1 MELIMATIQRVK
13 NKKGYSYRAI
23 VRNIGLKEISKTFP
37 NRQLAN
43 QFIYKMES
51 DRQARALYDGR
62 NSDKLFYEIANE
74 YLKYE
79 YRGSRPKQQKSMTN
93 FWLESL
99 GDTMISDITSSDIE
113 RGLEALPSVL
123 SNATKNRYKAVVSVI
138 FSYAIRRY
146 GLTHNPVQ
154 NIRSMR
160 ENNHR
165 VRYLSDNE
173 RKRLYEACRVS
184 KWTKLYL
191 VVLMAITTGARKG
204 ELTHLRW
211 SNIDLE
217 MQTASVE
224 TTKNGL
230 PKVMPLTDEVMAE
243 LERFIGQESELIF
256 NSEIK
261 TNKPYEFN
269 KLWKKALKSAQIED
283 FRFHDLRHT
292 TASYLAQNGATLLE
306 IADVLGHKQ
315 ISVTKRYAHL
325 CITHKTKLINR
336 VMRDI

>member
-1 MELIMATIQRVK
+1 MATIQRVK

-23 VRNIGLKEISKTFP
+23 VRNKGLKEISKTFP

-43 QFIYKMES
+43 QFVYKMES

-62 NSDKLFYEIANE
+62 ISDKLFYEIANE

-79 YRGSRPKQQKSMTN
+79 YQGSRPKQQKSMTN
-93 FWLESL
+93 YWLDSL
-99 GDTMISDITSSDIE
+99 GDIMISDITSSDIE
-113 RGLEALPSVL
+113 RGIEALPNRL
-123 SNATKNRYKAVVSVI
+123 SNATKNRYKAVISVI
-138 FSYAIRRY
+138 FSYAVRRY
-146 GLTHNPVQ
+146 GLTYNPVQ

-173 RKRLYEACRVS
+173 RKRLYEACRAS

-191 VVLMAITTGARKG
+191 LVLMAITTGARKG
-204 ELTHLRW
+204 ELMHLKW

-217 MQTASVE
+217 IQTASVE
-224 TTKNGL
+224 NTKNGH
-230 PKVMPLTDEVMAE
+230 PKVMPLTDELMAE

-269 KLWKKALKSAQIED
+269 KLWKKAIKSAQIND

-292 TASYLAQNGATLLE
+292 TASYLAQNRATLLE

-315 ISVTKRYAHL
+315 IEMTKRYAHL
-325 CITHKTKLINR
+325 CIEHKSSLINR
-336 VMRDI
+336 VMGSI